1 MGHVQMI
8 LDIYAKKNMPVI
20 PTRQLNQAQQIDML
34 ELKRKI
40 TLYSNEINH
49 LNREINRYKNLLYSR
64 RLTDEGRR
72 WRREAITQMERDI
85 LDFETRRSAS
95 IVKLNLYR

>member
-1 MGHVQMI
+1 MI
-8 LDIYAKKNMPVI
+8 LDIFAKKNMPVT

-40 TLYSNEINH
+40 TLYSDEINH
-49 LNREINRYKNLLYSR
+49 LNKEINRYKKLLHSR
-64 RLTDEGRR
+64 RLTNAGRS
-72 WRREAITQMERDI
+72 WRREAIRQMECDI
-85 LDFETRRSAS
+85 LDFETRRSTA